1 VYDTSSGSSG
11 TSHDEYDDIG
21 SPARGGGE
29 YCWKSFGDL
38 EPRRDSSK
46 MECGRRGTTT
56 ASSSS
61 SSSGV
66 AAAADDALAAAAAA
80 AASTT
85 SGFFN
90 AATRC
95 GP

>member
-1 VYDTSSGSSG
+1 MYDTSSGSSG

-46 MECGRRGTTT
+46 MECCRGTTT

-66 AAAADDALAAAAAA
+66 AAAADALAAAAAA
-80 AASTT
+80 ASSN
-85 SGFFN
+85 SGIFN
-90 AATRC
+90 ATTRC

>member
-1 VYDTSSGSSG
+1 MYDTSSGSSG
-11 TSHDEYDDIG
+11 TSQDEYDDIE

-46 MECGRRGTTT
+46 MECGRGTT
-56 ASSSS
+56 ASSS

-66 AAAADDALAAAAAA
+66 AAADDDALAAAAAA
-80 AASTT
+80 AASST